1 MAQHIPIWPGSESV
15 HYSAVAGNT
24 PFGFYDTDPSF
35 CTASVKTAD
44 WSAKRLGYPIVDI
57 ELQAINFFA
66 IFEEAVTEYSSQVN
80 YYNIKENLLSLK
92 GNPTGS
98 NLTHKEIT
106 PNHGRLIT
114 LAKSY
119 GTEAGSGGDTT
130 YYSASLNVTNSIQ
143 SYDLTDSN
151 VITGIGSGQFGESK
165 DSSPFIAEG
174 NWEIRRV
181 FYEGTPAMTRYF
193 DPYVGS
199 GNSTQHLLDG
209 FGMGGMSPAVNF
221 LMMPMYDDLLRV
233 QAIEFNDTIR
243 KSAYSFELKNDRLR
257 IFPNPTKAY
266 TLWIEYVKIS
276 DRNNALKNGT
286 LTNTVSDFSNAAYDN
301 MLYKNI
307 NDPGKQ
313 WIRKYTL
320 ALAKELLGNIRS
332 KYASIPIPGAEVS
345 LDGDTLRSE
354 AAAERENLISQLRE
368 DLEAA
373 SRRNLLERQKE
384 ESEFMNETMN
394 KIPYGIYI
402 G

>member
-1 MAQHIPIWPGSESV
+1 MATKIPIWPGSGSFTV
-15 HYSAVAGNT
+15 GSST
-24 PFGFYDTDPSF
+24 PFGLYDSDATFTSS
-35 CTASVKTAD
+35 AVKTAD
-44 WSAKRLGYPIVDI
+44 WCAKRLGYPIVDI
-57 ELQAINFFA
+57 ELQDLNFYA
-66 IFEEAVTEYSSQVN
+66 CFEEAVSEYSSQVN
-80 YYNIKENLLSLK
+80 YYNIKENLLTLK
-92 GNPTGS
+92 GTATGS
-98 NLTHKEIT
+98 DHTHREIT

-114 LAKSY
+114 IANSY
-119 GTEAGSGGDTT
+119 GAEAGSGGDVT
-130 YYSASLNVTNSIQ
+130 YYSASIAVTQ
-143 SYDLTDSN
+143 SKQTYDLTDSN
-151 VITGIGSGQFGESK
+151 LLNLESGTAGT
-165 DSSPFIAEG
+165 DDI
-174 NWEIRRV
+174 EIKRV

-199 GNSTQHLLDG
+199 GYGSDQLLEG
-209 FGMGGMSPAVNF
+209 FGYGNYSPAVNF

-243 KSAYSFELKNDRLR
+243 KSAYSFELRNDRLR
-257 IFPNPTKAY
+257 IFPDPTSDY
-266 TLWIEYVKIS
+266 TLWIEYVKIT

-286 LTNTVSDFSNAAYDN
+286 VANTISDFSNATYDN
-301 MLYKNI
+301 MTYANI

-332 KYASIPIPGAEVS
+332 KYSSIPVPGAEVN

-354 AAAERENLISQLRE
+354 AAAERENLITQLRE

-384 ESEFMNETMN
+384 ESEFMSETMN

>member
-1 MAQHIPIWPGSESV
+1 MATKIPIWPGSGSFTV
-15 HYSAVAGNT
+15 GSST
-24 PFGFYDTDPSF
+24 PFGLYDSDATFTSS
-35 CTASVKTAD
+35 AVKTAD
-44 WSAKRLGYPIVDI
+44 WCAKRLGYPIVDI
-57 ELQAINFFA
+57 ELQDLNFYA
-66 IFEEAVTEYSSQVN
+66 CFEEAVSEYSSQVN
-80 YYNIKENLLSLK
+80 YYNIKENLLTLK
-92 GNPTGS
+92 GTATGS
-98 NLTHKEIT
+98 DHTHREIT

-114 LAKSY
+114 IANSY
-119 GTEAGSGGDTT
+119 GAEAGSGGDVT
-130 YYSASLNVTNSIQ
+130 YYSASIAVTQ
-143 SYDLTDSN
+143 SKQTYYITDSN
-151 VITGIGSGQFGESK
+151 LLNLESGTAGT
-165 DSSPFIAEG
+165 DDI
-174 NWEIRRV
+174 EIKRV

-199 GNSTQHLLDG
+199 GYGSDQLLEG
-209 FGMGGMSPAVNF
+209 FGYGNYSPAVNF

-243 KSAYSFELKNDRLR
+243 KSAYSFELRNDRLR
-257 IFPNPTKAY
+257 IFPDPTSDY
-266 TLWIEYVKIS
+266 TLWIEYVKIT

-286 LTNTVSDFSNAAYDN
+286 VANTISDFSNATYDN
-301 MLYKNI
+301 MTYANI

-332 KYASIPIPGAEVS
+332 KYSSIPVPGAEVN

-354 AAAERENLISQLRE
+354 AAAERENLITQLRE

-384 ESEFMNETMN
+384 ESEFMSETMN

>member
-1 MAQHIPIWPGSESV
+1 MATKIPIWPGSGSFTV
-15 HYSAVAGNT
+15 GSST
-24 PFGFYDTDPSF
+24 PFGLYDSDATFTSS
-35 CTASVKTAD
+35 AVKTAD
-44 WSAKRLGYPIVDI
+44 WCAKRLGYPIVDI
-57 ELQAINFFA
+57 ELQDLNFYA
-66 IFEEAVTEYSSQVN
+66 CFEEAVSEYSSQVN
-80 YYNIKENLLSLK
+80 YYNIKENLLTLK
-92 GNPTGS
+92 GTATGS
-98 NLTHKEIT
+98 DHTHREIT

-114 LAKSY
+114 IANSY
-119 GTEAGSGGDTT
+119 GAEAGSGGDVT
-130 YYSASLNVTNSIQ
+130 YYSASIAVTQ
-143 SYDLTDSN
+143 SKQTYDLTDSN
-151 VITGIGSGQFGESK
+151 LLNLESGTAGT
-165 DSSPFIAEG
+165 DDI
-174 NWEIRRV
+174 EIKRV

-199 GNSTQHLLDG
+199 GYGSDQLLEG
-209 FGMGGMSPAVNF
+209 FGYGNYSPAVNF

-243 KSAYSFELKNDRLR
+243 KSAYSFELRNDRLR
-257 IFPNPTKAY
+257 IFPDPTSDY
-266 TLWIEYVKIS
+266 TLWIEYVKIT

-286 LTNTVSDFSNAAYDN
+286 VANTISDFSNATYDN
-301 MLYKNI
+301 MTYANI

-332 KYASIPIPGAEVS
+332 KYGSIPIPGSEVN

-354 AAAERENLISQLRE
+354 AAGERENLITQLRE

-384 ESEFMNETMN
+384 ESEFMSETMN

>member
-1 MAQHIPIWPGSESV
+1 MATKIPIWPGSGSFTV
-15 HYSAVAGNT
+15 GSST
-24 PFGFYDTDPSF
+24 PFGLYDSDATFTSS
-35 CTASVKTAD
+35 AVKTAD
-44 WSAKRLGYPIVDI
+44 WCAKRLGYPIVDI
-57 ELQAINFFA
+57 ELQDLNFYA
-66 IFEEAVTEYSSQVN
+66 CFEEAVSEYSSQVN
-80 YYNIKENLLSLK
+80 YYNIKENLLTLK
-92 GNPTGS
+92 GTATGS
-98 NLTHKEIT
+98 DHTHREIT

-114 LAKSY
+114 IANSY
-119 GTEAGSGGDTT
+119 GAEAGSGGDVT
-130 YYSASLNVTNSIQ
+130 YYSASIAVTQ
-143 SYDLTDSN
+143 SKQTYDLTDSN
-151 VITGIGSGQFGESK
+151 LLNLESGTAGT
-165 DSSPFIAEG
+165 DDI
-174 NWEIRRV
+174 EIKRV

-199 GNSTQHLLDG
+199 GYGSDQLLEG
-209 FGMGGMSPAVNF
+209 FGYGNYSPAVNF

-243 KSAYSFELKNDRLR
+243 KSAYSFELRNDRLR
-257 IFPNPTKAY
+257 IFPDPTSDY
-266 TLWIEYVKIS
+266 TLWIEYVKIT

-286 LTNTVSDFSNAAYDN
+286 LANTISDFSNATYDN
-301 MLYKNI
+301 MTYSNI

-332 KYASIPIPGAEVS
+332 KYSSIPVPGAEVN

-354 AAAERENLISQLRE
+354 AAAERENLITQLRE

-384 ESEFMNETMN
+384 ESEFMSETMN

>member
-1 MAQHIPIWPGSESV
+1 MATKIPIWDGT
-15 HYSAVAGNT
+15 ATWNDDGNDT
-24 PFGFYDTDPSF
+24 PFGIYDSDVVF
-35 CTASVKTAD
+35 HTASINTAK
-44 WSAKRLGYPIVDI
+44 WCAKRLGYPIVDI
-57 ELQAINFFA
+57 ELQSSSFFA
-66 IFEEAVTEYSSQVN
+66 CFEEAVSEYSSQVN

-92 GNPTGS
+92 GTSTGS

-114 LAKSY
+114 IANSY
-119 GTEAGSGGDTT
+119 GAEAGSGGDVT
-130 YYSASLNVTNSIQ
+130 YYSASIAITASKQV
-143 SYDLTDSN
+143 YDLTNSN
-151 VITGIGSGQFGESK
+151 QISLESGQTDIGDIEVK
-165 DSSPFIAEG
+165 
-174 NWEIRRV
+174 RV
-181 FYEGTPAMTRYF
+181 FYEGSPAMTRYF
-193 DPYVGS
+193 DPYVGTGFGS
-199 GNSTQHLLDG
+199 DQMLDG
-209 FGMGGMSPAVNF
+209 FGFGNYSPAVNF

-354 AAAERENLISQLRE
+354 AAAERENLITQLRE

>member
-1 MAQHIPIWPGSESV
+1 MATKIPIWPGSGSFTV
-15 HYSAVAGNT
+15 GSST
-24 PFGFYDTDPSF
+24 PFGLYDSDATFTSS
-35 CTASVKTAD
+35 AVKTAD
-44 WSAKRLGYPIVDI
+44 WCAKRLGYPIVDI
-57 ELQAINFFA
+57 ELQDLNFYA
-66 IFEEAVTEYSSQVN
+66 CFEEAVSEYSSQVN
-80 YYNIKENLLSLK
+80 YYNIKENLLTLK
-92 GNPTGS
+92 GTATGS
-98 NLTHKEIT
+98 DHTHREIT

-114 LAKSY
+114 IANSY
-119 GTEAGSGGDTT
+119 GAEAGSGGDVT
-130 YYSASLNVTNSIQ
+130 YYSASKAVTQ
-143 SYDLTDSN
+143 SKQTYDLTDSN
-151 VITGIGSGQFGESK
+151 LLNLESGTAGT
-165 DSSPFIAEG
+165 DDI
-174 NWEIRRV
+174 EIKRV

-199 GNSTQHLLDG
+199 GYGSDQLLEG
-209 FGMGGMSPAVNF
+209 FGYGNYSPAVNF

-243 KSAYSFELKNDRLR
+243 KSAYSFELRNDRLR
-257 IFPNPTKAY
+257 IFPDPTSDY
-266 TLWIEYVKIS
+266 TLWIEYVKIT

-286 LTNTVSDFSNAAYDN
+286 VANTISDFSNATYDN
-301 MLYKNI
+301 MTYANI

-332 KYASIPIPGAEVS
+332 KYSSIPVPGAEVN

-354 AAAERENLISQLRE
+354 AAAERENLITQLRE

-384 ESEFMNETMN
+384 ESEFMSETMN